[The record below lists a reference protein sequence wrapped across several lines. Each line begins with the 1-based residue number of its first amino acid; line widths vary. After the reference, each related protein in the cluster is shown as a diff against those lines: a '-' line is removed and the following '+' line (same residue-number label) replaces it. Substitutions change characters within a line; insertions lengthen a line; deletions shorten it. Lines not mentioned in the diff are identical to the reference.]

1 MKLKRIEVKNY
12 KSLKDVTVD
21 FADLTVL
28 IGKNDTGKSSILRA
42 VDTLFKWRESRDA
55 LEVSDG
61 GGGTELEWNGDM
73 KDYRL
78 FHRQVPSVIE
88 MTCTLE
94 LSDGEKAAI
103 FPEREFTVTLA
114 NAISRHSTESLGRD
128 VVLCKSIVGRDGN
141 KSTWQVN
148 WLKLGPIELVRQEPQ
163 NRILRRTGPGNYA
176 YDGAGEEK
184 GLQLLGLMRSAF
196 LVIPA
201 VRSLRTEKRG
211 PEAPQMDGTR
221 IPSTFLRYE
230 KEAPLRKKE
239 TFGEIRG
246 KISEM
251 FPRYADVSSM
261 EDGEG
266 GVDIHF
272 QGLPS
277 SSVGDGIKQQF
288 ITVFHIKT
296 HPGSIIA
303 VEEPEIHAHP
313 ELQRAIFNLLSEESS
328 RTQMVITTHSPVF
341 ASSADLNHVR
351 LVTLNSEGSTSVE
364 PVTEQDVQ
372 RVIEELGIRPSDVFD
387 DDIVVFVEGP
397 DDVRIFSA
405 FAKKLASSTRIS
417 FIDAEG
423 CNSMAYYANARVLMS
438 KRLKIALFVIFD
450 GDTEKEAWMDKIKSR
465 LLKQL
470 NLDPKRIVTLN
481 RTSIEDYLLV
491 PRAIKEAFPAAAKS
505 SEEIQFFLDQRRD
518 KKNKKEVL
526 DLLFRETGVGKY
538 SGEKA
543 ARIVERMKRQEIDSE
558 IQCLIKT
565 MAEAAE

>member
-1 MKLKRIEVKNY
+1 MKLKRIQVKNY

-21 FADLTVL
+21 FLDLTVL

-42 VDTLFKWRESRDA
+42 LDILFKWRESRDA
-55 LEVSDG
+55 LEVSG
-61 GGGTELEWNGDM
+61 SGGGTELEWNGDIR
-73 KDYRL
+73 DYRL

-94 LSDGEKAAI
+94 LSDGEKATI
-103 FPEREFTVTLA
+103 FPESEFTVTLA
-114 NAISRHSTESLGRD
+114 NATSRHSTESLGRD
-128 VVLCKSIVGRDGN
+128 VVLCKSIVGRDEN
-141 KSTWQVN
+141 RSTWQVN

-163 NRILRRTGPGNYA
+163 HRILRRIEPGNYA
-176 YDGAGEEK
+176 YERSGEEK
-184 GLQLLGLMRSAF
+184 GLQLLDLMRNAL
-196 LVIPA
+196 LVVPA

-211 PEAPQMDGTR
+211 SEAPQMDGTR

-239 TFGEIRG
+239 TFEEIRS

-251 FPRYADVSSM
+251 FPRYAEISSM

-296 HPGSIIA
+296 HPRSIIA

-328 RTQMVITTHSPVF
+328 RTQIVITTHSPVF

-364 PVTEQDVQ
+364 PVTEQNVQ
-372 RVIEELGIRPSDVFD
+372 RVIEELGVRPSDFFD
-387 DDIVVFVEGP
+387 DDIVVFVEGA
-397 DDVRIFSA
+397 DDVRIFRA
-405 FAKKLASSTRIS
+405 FARKLASSTRIS

-423 CNSMAYYANARVLMS
+423 CNSMAYYANAKVLMS

-470 NLDPKRIVTLN
+470 NLDPKRVVTLSK
-481 RTSIEDYLLV
+481 TSIEDYLLV

-505 SEEIQFFLDQRRD
+505 SEEIQTFLDHRKD

-526 DLLFRETGVGKY
+526 DLLFREIGVGKY
-538 SGEKA
+538 SSEKA